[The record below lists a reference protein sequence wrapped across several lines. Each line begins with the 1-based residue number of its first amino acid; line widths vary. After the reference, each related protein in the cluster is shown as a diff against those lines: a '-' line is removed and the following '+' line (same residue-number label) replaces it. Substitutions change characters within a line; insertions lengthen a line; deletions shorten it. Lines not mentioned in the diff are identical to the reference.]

1 MTLTAVRRRP
11 IDLGASEGDT
21 YAPSRFERSVALD
34 SNSSPVDMPVYD
46 DNGIA
51 QGLPQAARYS
61 ALARVLH
68 WIVAAL
74 VIVVWPAGMVIEFLA
89 EDNKTIGY
97 LLHESF
103 GFLIL
108 WIMLARLAVRLLRGA
123 PEREPMPLWQARI
136 AGTVHVA
143 LYAALIAMPVA
154 GFLATNAFGFPLR
167 LFGVLPIPS
176 PIGKDEA
183 LAPVFMTVHTVLGW
197 TILVLFLLHMAGV
210 IHHHVLRRDATLY
223 RMI

>member
-1 MTLTAVRRRP
+1 
-11 IDLGASEGDT
+11 
-21 YAPSRFERSVALD
+21 
-34 SNSSPVDMPVYD
+34 MPVYD
-46 DNGIA
+46 ENGIA
-51 QGLPQAARYS
+51 EGLPQAARYS
-61 ALARVLH
+61 PASRVLH

-74 VIVVWPAGMVIEFLA
+74 VLVVWPLGMAIEFLA
-89 EDNKTIGY
+89 EANKTIGY

-123 PEREPMPLWQARI
+123 PRRQPMPLWQARV
-136 AGTVHVA
+136 ATVVHVA

-154 GFLATNAFGFPLR
+154 GFLATNAFGFPLS

-176 PIGKDEA
+176 PIGKDA
-183 LAPVFMTVHTVLGW
+183 VLAPVFMTVHTVLGW

-210 IHHHVLRRDATLY
+210 IHHHVVRRDATLY